1 MRCKDRNESQPQT
14 VSAAQ
19 FLQYIHAL
27 ASFFGSLFPTSFFF
41 KKNPRGF
48 VWGGGWGRVGGGGL
62 CIKPIDTLAE
72 KKKKNKGG

>member
-27 ASFFGSLFPTSFFF
+27 ASFFWLSIPKLFFF
-41 KKNPRGF
+41 LKKNPRGF
-48 VWGGGWGRVGGGGL
+48 VWGEGVGEGGVRGGGL

-72 KKKKNKGG
+72 KKRKK